1 MAIRRLNYL
10 IRRGECLYFR
20 RAIPLSLIK
29 SFGRREI
36 KVSLGTSDPREGRR
50 RCRGLTIAFENVVE
64 AVELMPELD
73 RDTIDSML
81 RRYYADCIGEVTEI
95 VEMSIGGT
103 NPGLKVEEEL
113 GLAEQDLQEV
123 RQQVANRIYSKEVR
137 ITASDLLSDQGCEAP
152 AKASKEWDY
161 LCHGILRARAEQ
173 RRAYIE
179 MLRGRYDRVSPQD
192 ALFLSAAS
200 EQVGPN
206 KDQSKTPTIVEMAER
221 YIEFKSAGDWAKKTI
236 QDNLRVLNWF
246 QETVGTE
253 KQFGMLATSDISA
266 FRAVLMGIPKN
277 MAKAKAYNGMTLN
290 ETIASASDAEK
301 LSLKTVKKYFV
312 MMKGFIDW
320 CCDELDI
327 PTPPGSK
334 IKVSHKSNP
343 QEARLSFNKTQLKGI
358 FGSPLY
364 RGCKSAARRTVPGSM
379 VYRDGKFWIPLISLF
394 SGMRMGEI
402 IQLGIEDL
410 REESELWIF
419 DINTESSDGSSKG
432 LKTKQSKRKVPVHS
446 ELIKIGL
453 LAYLEERIENPGD
466 DLRLFPDV
474 KQGSKGDISQ
484 YFSKWFGRFLKD
496 IGVKTPKTTFHS
508 FRHGF
513 KDALNEAGVED
524 TRQYSLLGHK
534 DKSVSSSVVIQT

>member
-484 YFSKWFGRFLKD
+484 YFSKWFGLCSRFGQKPGRRL
-496 IGVKTPKTTFHS
+496 
-508 FRHGF
+508 
-513 KDALNEAGVED
+513 
-524 TRQYSLLGHK
+524 
-534 DKSVSSSVVIQT
+534 